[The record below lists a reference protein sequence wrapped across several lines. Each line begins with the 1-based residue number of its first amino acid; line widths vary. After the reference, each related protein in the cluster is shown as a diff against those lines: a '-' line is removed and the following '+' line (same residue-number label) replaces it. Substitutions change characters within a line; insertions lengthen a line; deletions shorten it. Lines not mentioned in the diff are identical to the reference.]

1 MLADSD
7 EEIRT
12 QTVETIL
19 EIRSKASSSGQPP
32 LCSAEEEDCLDED
45 DDEEEVEEGD
55 DDEEDD
61 DDEEVEEGEADDA
74 FTWEPSEENAILTSN
89 VRKYVVPKINFKATS
104 YTQLIDLRGAGITEP
119 PLTLALSDAFKTTP
133 FEVPNYP
140 CHTQAVERAV

>member
-1 MLADSD
+1 M
-7 EEIRT
+7 
-12 QTVETIL
+12 
-19 EIRSKASSSGQPP
+19 EIRSKSSSSGQLL

-55 DDEEDD
+55 DDDD
-61 DDEEVEEGEADDA
+61 EVEEGEADDA

-89 VRKYVVPKINFKATS
+89 VRKYVVPKINFNATS
-104 YTQLIDLRGAGITEP
+104 YTQLIDLRGTGITEP

-140 CHTQAVERAV
+140 CHTQAVERAI

>member
-1 MLADSD
+1 MQRNGFFAHSEAVLLAMLAESD

-12 QTVETIL
+12 QAVEIIL

-55 DDEEDD
+55 DDDD
-61 DDEEVEEGEADDA
+61 EVEEGEADDA

-104 YTQLIDLRGAGITEP
+104 YTQLID
-119 PLTLALSDAFKTTP
+119 
-133 FEVPNYP
+133 
-140 CHTQAVERAV
+140 